1 MPTPRFE
8 HMYTRV
14 ITPPTITAAKELTM
28 RINFSDILF
37 ALLSSA
43 LLLAAAFT
51 LGGLA
56 ARPFAG

>member
-1 MPTPRFE
+1 
-8 HMYTRV
+8 MYTRV

-37 ALLSSA
+37 AILSSA
-43 LLLAAAFT
+43 LLLATAFT